1 MKSFFYEFFQEGE
14 EGWIEAGEGEE
25 KDEKADDKD
34 GATAYPLL
42 YPTPPCECLDRFFG
56 GMGVGGV
63 GMMGGIELME
73 HCIERIDASIFRGYA
88 LFLLLLPLL
97 EALFL
102 LAGDIAVDGTLFLAH
117 LTTERIDV
125 GGDSLGDVFLLLF
138 GGSLLL
144 SYMRQDDR
152 HNTVCVDGGLPYPT
166 LDDGCGRSRVGGVC
180 LCLIKRMFCRGTGEE
195 GDGCY
200 DIAAYR
206 TERFH
211 K

>member
-144 SYMRQDDR
+144 SLMV
-152 HNTVCVDGGLPYPT
+152 VCPT
-166 LDDGCGRSRVGGVC
+166 PPWMMVVAEAESEACVSV
-180 LCLIKRMFCRGTGEE
+180 
-195 GDGCY
+195 
-200 DIAAYR
+200 
-206 TERFH
+206 
-211 K
+211 